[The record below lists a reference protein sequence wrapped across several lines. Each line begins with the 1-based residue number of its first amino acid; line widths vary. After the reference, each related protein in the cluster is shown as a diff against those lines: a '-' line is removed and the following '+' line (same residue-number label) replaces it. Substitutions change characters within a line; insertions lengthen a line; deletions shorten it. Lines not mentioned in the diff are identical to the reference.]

1 MTGTKTA
8 RLLTSVLA
16 AALVAAGCAQRDRT
30 GEFFGQ
36 VEPPPGQT
44 LRYIS
49 GSEPESLDPQMSSG
63 QPEARLD
70 IALYEGLVE
79 YHPKTMEPIPG
90 VAERW
95 TIDEDA
101 SEYVFHLRK
110 NARFSNGDPITAHD
124 FVYTFR
130 RGLKPELA
138 SRVAYMAY
146 ELKYAEAYNTA
157 GAFVRDPKTGRFLL
171 ASEAAPPDA
180 GGGEEGAQAQTAGPP
195 AAAPDAEALHR
206 EELGRKGEDAA
217 PDTEFHRFIHSPE
230 RLVVPSDEKDR
241 AKALKADPK
250 LAALIEGKELVP
262 VRPEDVGVEAVDDH
276 TLRLTLRQ
284 PAPYLL
290 GLIQHQF
297 FRVVHRPTVER
308 FGVNWTKP
316 GNIVSSGS
324 HMLLEHKP
332 YNQVVVVKNPHY
344 WDAASVRLERIY
356 FYPLEDNTTMMNLYK
371 AGEVD
376 AAYNHTVPAS
386 WLKSGV
392 RKVKDYMD
400 APENV
405 SEFYVM
411 NTRKAPMND
420 VRVRKAFN
428 MAVDKQALAD
438 YRVVVKPSY
447 SLVPGIFLKY
457 PRPKG
462 DGFDP
467 ERAKQL
473 LAEAGYR
480 GADGK
485 FDPKKFPSSEVELNY
500 NTNESNR
507 QIAEF
512 VQAQWKQN
520 LGITVALRNTE
531 WKTYLPMRSKL
542 EYKGFARAGW
552 VGDYMDPYTYL
563 NLYTTKEGGDN
574 GTGWYDPKY
583 VAKLNEANREPDEAK
598 RMALLAEAEKM
609 LLEVQPILPLV
620 IPATSWMK
628 KPYVKGLYPNPQT
641 LHAWKFVY
649 IEPDRAKWDHGMPDM
664 STGDLADL
672 AR

>member
-1 MTGTKTA
+1 MTETKTA
-8 RLLTSVLA
+8 RLLAFALA
-16 AALVAAGCAQRDRT
+16 AALVSAGCSRRDMSN
-30 GEFFGQ
+30 EFFGQ
-36 VEPPPGQT
+36 LEPPPGQT

-95 TIDEDA
+95 EMDEDA
-101 SEYVFHLRK
+101 TEYVFFLRK
-110 NARFSNGDPITAHD
+110 DAKFSNGDPITAHD

-146 ELKYAEAYNTA
+146 ELKYAEAYNTH

-171 ASEAAPPDA
+171 ASAA
-180 GGGEEGAQAQTAGPP
+180 GKSGEEGGEEGAGAQPAGMP
-195 AAAPDAEALHR
+195 AAPPDEEALHR
-206 EELGRKGEDAA
+206 AELGRKGENAA
-217 PDTEFHRFIHSPE
+217 PDTPFHRFIHTPE
-230 RLVVPSDEKDR
+230 RLVVPADEKDR

-250 LAALIEGKELVP
+250 LAALVEGKEFVP
-262 VRPEDVGVEAVDDH
+262 VSPEDIGAEAVDDH

-284 PAPYLL
+284 PAPYFL
-290 GLIQHQF
+290 GLVQHQF
-297 FRVVHRPTVER
+297 FRVVHRGAIER
-308 FGVNWTKP
+308 WGVNWTKP
-316 GNIVSSGS
+316 GNIVTSGS
-324 HMLLEHKP
+324 HMLAEHKP
-332 YNQVVVVKNPHY
+332 YNQIVVVKNPHY
-344 WDAASVRLERIY
+344 WDAANVRLEKIY

-376 AAYNHTVPAS
+376 ASYNHTVPAS

-392 RKVKDYMD
+392 RHVRDYMD

-411 NTRKAPMND
+411 NTKKPPMDD

-438 YRVVVKPSY
+438 WRVVVKPSY
-447 SLVPGIFLKY
+447 SIVPGIFLKY
-457 PRPKG
+457 PQPKG
-462 DGFDP
+462 DRFDP

-485 FDPKKFPSSEVELNY
+485 FDPKKFPTSEVEINY

-563 NLYTTKEGGDN
+563 NLYTTKVGGDN
-574 GTGWYDPKY
+574 GSGWYDPKY
-583 VAKLNEANREPDEAK
+583 VAKLNEANRESDETK
-598 RMALLAEAEKM
+598 RMALLAEAEAM
-609 LLEVQPILPLV
+609 LLEAQPILPLV

-649 IEPDRAKWDHGMPDM
+649 IEHDRAKWDHKMPDM
-664 STGDLADL
+664 STADL
-672 AR
+672 AELAR

>member
-1 MTGTKTA
+1 MTETKTA
-8 RLLTSVLA
+8 RLLTLALA
-16 AALVAAGCAQRDRT
+16 AAIIAAGCARRDMSN
-30 GEFFGQ
+30 EYFGQ
-36 VEPPPGQT
+36 LEPAQGQT

-79 YHPKTMEPIPG
+79 YHPKTMQPIPA

-95 TIDEDA
+95 EPNKDA
-101 SEYVFHLRK
+101 SEFTFFLRR
-110 NARFSNGDPITAHD
+110 NAKFSNGDPITAHD
-124 FVYTFR
+124 FAYSFR
-130 RGLKPELA
+130 RGLRPELA
-138 SRVAYMAY
+138 SRVAYLAY
-146 ELKYAEAYNTA
+146 ELKYAEAFNT
-157 GAFVRDPKTGRFLL
+157 GSAFVRDPKTGRFLL
-171 ASEAAPPDA
+171 ASETSKPAGDSAEAQSASMMTATPPDA
-180 GGGEEGAQAQTAGPP
+180 G
-195 AAAPDAEALHR
+195 ALDK
-206 EELGRKGEDAA
+206 EELAEKGEGSA
-217 PDTEFHRFIHSPE
+217 PETEFSRFIHSPE
-230 RLVVPSDEKDR
+230 RLVVPNDEKDR
-241 AKALKADPK
+241 EKAFKADPK
-250 LAALIEGKELVP
+250 LKELVEGKEFVP
-262 VRPEDVGVEAVDDH
+262 VTAEDIGVEAVDDY

-284 PAPYLL
+284 PAPYFL
-290 GLIQHQF
+290 GLVQHQF
-297 FRVVHRPTVER
+297 FRVIPEKIVEQW
-308 FGVNWTKP
+308 GVNWTKP
-316 GNIVSSGS
+316 EHIVTSGS

-332 YNQVVVVKNPHY
+332 YNQIVVGKNPHY
-344 WDAASVRLERIY
+344 WDAANVRLEKIY

-405 SEFYVM
+405 SEFWVI
-411 NTRKAPMND
+411 NTRKPPMND

-428 MAVDKQALAD
+428 MSVDKAALAD

-447 SLVPGIFLKY
+447 SLVPSIFLKY

-462 DGFDP
+462 DQFDP
-467 ERAKQL
+467 QRAKQL
-473 LAEAGYR
+473 LVEAGY
-480 GADGK
+480 GDASGK
-485 FDPKKFPSSEVELNY
+485 FDPKKFPAAEVEINY

-520 LGITVALRNTE
+520 LGLTIALKNTE

-563 NLYTTKEGGDN
+563 ALYTTKEGGDN

-583 VAKLNEANREPDEAK
+583 VAILNEANREPDEAK
-598 RMALLAEAEKM
+598 RMALLAKAEAL

-649 IEPDRAKWDHGMPDM
+649 IEYDRTKWDQGMPDM
-664 STGDLADL
+664 TTDSLAEL
-672 AR
+672 KE